1 MRISCDFLSRLFD
14 LGTIVKKI
22 IYVLFRLSLFVVALL
37 VAIVQFEQERNWVLL
52 I

>member
-14 LGTIVKKI
+14 LGTLVKI
-22 IYVLFRLSLFVVALL
+22 FINVLFRLSLFVVALL
-37 VAIVQFEQERNWVLL
+37 VATVQFEQERDWVLW